1 LSDFAAWKLL
11 ADLVEERT
19 GFHYPEA
26 QLDIFADKL
35 APRLRE
41 LHLRTGL
48 DYYYLLKYD
57 PEGEQEWSH
66 LISEL
71 VVPETYFYRE
81 FAAVRH
87 TVDNIVPEL
96 LAQRPGQRLRI
107 WHAACCSGEEPYT
120 MAIALRE
127 AGVPDTSVEIVASDL
142 DASAILRA
150 RRGLYNARSV
160 RTLPVDWLGKYFQ
173 ETEQR
178 FQLNA
183 DIRSRVRF
191 QVHNLLDTQDTGRLA
206 TFDVIFCRN
215 VFIYF
220 RPAIVQRVV
229 NSLYALMPG
238 GGCLFLGACESLLR
252 LTTLLRLEQQAG
264 VAYYVKDA
272 S

>member
-1 LSDFAAWKLL
+1 MSEHAAWKLL

-35 APRLRE
+35 HPRLRE

-71 VVPETYFYRE
+71 VVPETFFYRE
-81 FAAVRH
+81 FPALRQ
-87 TVDNIVPEL
+87 TVSELVPQL
-96 LAQRPGQRLRI
+96 LTQRPGQPVRI

-120 MAIALRE
+120 MAMALRE
-127 AGVPDTSVEIVASDL
+127 AGIPDASVEIIASDL

-160 RTLPVDWLGKYFQ
+160 RTLPVEWLDKYFH
-173 ETEQR
+173 ESEQR
-178 FQLNA
+178 YQLDP

-191 QVHNLLDTQDTGRLA
+191 QVHNLLDEQDTRRLGS
-206 TFDVIFCRN
+206 FDIIFCRN

-220 RPAIVQRVV
+220 RPPVVQRVV
-229 NSLYALMPG
+229 NSFYEILPPG
-238 GGCLFLGACESLLR
+238 GYLFLGACESLLR
-252 LTTLLRLEQQAG
+252 LTTLLRLDHKAG
-264 VAYYVKDA
+264 VASYIKDGP
-272 S
+272 